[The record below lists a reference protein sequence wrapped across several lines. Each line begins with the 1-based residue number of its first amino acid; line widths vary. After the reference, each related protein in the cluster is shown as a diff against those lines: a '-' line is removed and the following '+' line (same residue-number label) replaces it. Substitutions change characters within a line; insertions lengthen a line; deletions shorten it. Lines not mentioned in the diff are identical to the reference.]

1 MVINIGRY
9 LLSIPDNKT
18 PSERLIVEYLKLTD
32 EGGGGEGIYK

>member
-9 LLSIPDNKT
+9 LSIPDNKT

-32 EGGGGEGIYK
+32 EGGGGEGI